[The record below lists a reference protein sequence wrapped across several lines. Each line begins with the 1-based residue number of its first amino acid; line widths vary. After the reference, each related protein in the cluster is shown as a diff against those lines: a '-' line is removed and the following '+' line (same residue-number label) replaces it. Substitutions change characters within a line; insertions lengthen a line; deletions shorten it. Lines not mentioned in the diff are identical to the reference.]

1 MKLKIMFLTFMH
13 LSVCSSGRVTHRG
26 VPTVP
31 NILEMQRMQ
40 ERAEEER
47 ISQERQ
53 HRQEENAKKIL
64 SVLNRN
70 GHPQNCF
77 SNLDLNKIIAEGLAR
92 EIEIHNLGDN
102 PYSRGKVRDYLR
114 LMIQSKTT

>member
-13 LSVCSSGRVTHRG
+13 LSVCSSGRH

-31 NILEMQRMQ
+31 NILEMQTMQ
-40 ERAEEER
+40 ERVEQER
-47 ISQERQ
+47 ISQERKD
-53 HRQEENAKKIL
+53 RQEENAKEILKI
-64 SVLNRN
+64 LNRN
-70 GHPQNCF
+70 GHDQNCF

-102 PYSRGKVRDYLR
+102 LYSRDKVRDYLR
-114 LMIQSKTT
+114 FMVKNRTT

>member
-1 MKLKIMFLTFMH
+1 MKLKIMFLTFIH

-31 NILEMQRMQ
+31 NILEMQRML

-53 HRQEENAKKIL
+53 HRQEENAKKNL
-64 SVLNRN
+64 SVLNN
-70 GHPQNCF
+70 
-77 SNLDLNKIIAEGLAR
+77 NLRTDLNNNSEIAQGLAR
-92 EIEIHNLGDN
+92 QIEIHG
-102 PYSRGKVRDYLR
+102 YLR
-114 LMIQSKTT
+114 DSELREKIKKYLIEMNAFSRKK